1 MLDLGGTESKAIKIE
16 RYPLPDAGL
25 GKLTM
30 NIEIL
35 NSLNNVCGMMVG
47 PHLDMLKRQEQTAIL
62 QNNSKVGR
70 RQHWWGV
77 VTQGRFNL
85 YQEYGDVRPRI
96 EIDARLITIET
107 LEPTARDADEDFF
120 SIVLP
125 DMRKW
130 LFQVPTKKDL
140 ARWTYAIEVQGGA

>member
-1 MLDLGGTESKAIKIE
+1 M
-16 RYPLPDAGL
+16 
-25 GKLTM
+25 
-30 NIEIL
+30 
-35 NSLNNVCGMMVG
+35 
-47 PHLDMLKRQEQTAIL
+47 

-85 YQEYGDVRPRI
+85 YQDYGDVHPKI
-96 EIDARLITIET
+96 EIDARLITIDT
-107 LEPTARDADEDFF
+107 LELTARDADEDFF

-125 DMRKW
+125 DKRKW

-140 ARWTYAIEVQGGA
+140 ERWTYAITAQRDA